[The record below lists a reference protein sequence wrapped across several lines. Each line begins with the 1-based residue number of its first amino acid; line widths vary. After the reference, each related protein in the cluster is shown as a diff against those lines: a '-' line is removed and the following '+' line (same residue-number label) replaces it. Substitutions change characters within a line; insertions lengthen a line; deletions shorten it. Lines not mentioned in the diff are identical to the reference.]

1 MRIFN
6 INFQQNNNKKVDEK
20 INSINYDPYDEI
32 GKLVKEARIKNNLSI
47 KKLSQISKIPET
59 SINSIENNL
68 KDLRPRHP
76 FIRSILFKL
85 EKCLGLKKNILVGL
99 AIKETKTFDKRKSKY
114 IIRKFDFLNSWQ
126 GSVFYFLI
134 LILILFFLN
143 RYFISNINTLEIQ
156 IIEEKANLI

>member
-6 INFQQNNNKKVDEK
+6 INLQQNNNKKVDEK

-47 KKLSQISKIPET
+47 KKLSEISKIPET

>member
-76 FIRSILFKL
+76 FLRSILFKL
-85 EKCLGLKKNILVGL
+85 EKCLALKKNILVGL
-99 AIKETKTFDKRKSKY
+99 AIKEINTFDKRKGKY

-126 GSVFYFLI
+126 GSAFYFLI

-143 RYFISNINTLEIQ
+143 RHFISNINILEIQ
-156 IIEEKANLI
+156 IIEEKVK